1 MPPKPQRAQMLPNG
15 PNASKGP
22 QWALMPPKGPN
33 APKGPQWAP
42 MLPNPHFGVTA
53 DPRGSLRS
61 GADFDRRCAIINPPI
76 PFPDPRGP
84 SRPFLRGT
92 KRRGSPQGAA
102 GRAALTAALR
112 VSFGHRTE
120 PPNPSVPVRRCGP
133 KALPDPP
140 PPPRGAAPVPPRAY
154 RGLPEL
160 RARGGGGMKGL
171 PKWRP
176 DRETAPLPPPAPLAP
191 LTPPPAAS
199 APPPPPPPPPR
210 PAEGGSDVTA
220 NAAAGRTRGGGRGFC
235 GGWAWPGACRIFPGE
250 WAWSGGGVGVAAGP
264 RENRRRGRCREGAG
278 LHGRGARGSRVAP
291 GARALWAVRNG
302 VRCGA
307 VRTRPLPSPPALLAA
322 PLWAPRPP
330 HAAPHP
336 LVTPTSLQPPTRPL
350 SQPLWSHGPPHP
362 SIHPCGHPAPPPAAL
377 WTPLHP
383 PTPPPQTAPTATPAS
398 PMSPPPPP
406 LSVPRAPTLLQP
418 LLCSPHRPP

>member
-22 QWALMPPKGPN
+22 QWALMPPKGSN

-140 PPPRGAAPVPPRAY
+140 PPPAGPPRSHPGPTAAFRSSEPGAGGDEGAAK
-154 RGLPEL
+154 
-160 RARGGGGMKGL
+160 M
-171 PKWRP
+171 
-176 DRETAPLPPPAPLAP
+176 
-191 LTPPPAAS
+191 
-199 APPPPPPPPPR
+199 
-210 PAEGGSDVTA
+210 
-220 NAAAGRTRGGGRGFC
+220 
-235 GGWAWPGACRIFPGE
+235 
-250 WAWSGGGVGVAAGP
+250 AAGP
-264 RENRRRGRCREGAG
+264 RDRAAPTPRPPRPTHSAARRLSAAAAAAAPPAPRRGR
-278 LHGRGARGSRVAP
+278 
-291 GARALWAVRNG
+291 
-302 VRCGA
+302 
-307 VRTRPLPSPPALLAA
+307 
-322 PLWAPRPP
+322 
-330 HAAPHP
+330 
-336 LVTPTSLQPPTRPL
+336 Q
-350 SQPLWSHGPPHP
+350 
-362 SIHPCGHPAPPPAAL
+362 
-377 WTPLHP
+377 
-383 PTPPPQTAPTATPAS
+383 
-398 PMSPPPPP
+398 
-406 LSVPRAPTLLQP
+406 
-418 LLCSPHRPP
+418 